1 MWFSSGR
8 ARASALGA
16 FVLLVLAG
24 PSIAAD
30 KPAGQ
35 SDPIARHGFA
45 DSDVGYVLRDLK
57 TGATIASHLPDR
69 TFIPAS
75 VAKVGTSV
83 AALET
88 LGPEHRFVT
97 RLLVDGTVDRKS
109 TRLNSSQSSATRMP
123 SSH

>member
-1 MWFSSGR
+1 MCFSSGR

-57 TGATIASHLPDR
+57 PGATIASHLPDR

-88 LGPEHRFVT
+88 LGQET
-97 RLLVDGTVDRKS
+97 RDRKS
-109 TRLNSSQSSATRMP
+109 AGRGKRVSVRLTSGGPRALQ
-123 SSH
+123 